1 MEQIFQIV
9 LADYYRRAVDLDK
22 RRISM
27 EFSTFIIIVV
37 YLLMFRLTF
46 GSILLV
52 ITKLLF
58 KDEPNLMSKGFG
70 RYLSR
75 KSAYKMILTLAYV
88 IVLNVVSSL
97 NYPVQQSLWLV
108 GMLILI
114 ELTVFIYYE
123 LPGYWYSE
131 LKKGFGNWRWFVV

>member
-1 MEQIFQIV
+1 MSKIMQ
-9 LADYYRRAVDLDK
+9 
-22 RRISM
+22 
-27 EFSTFIIIVV
+27 FSTLLTIVV
-37 YLLMFRLTF
+37 YALMFRLTF

-58 KDEPNLMSKGFG
+58 KDEPKLMSKGFD

-75 KSAYKMILTLAYV
+75 KFAYKMVLTLSYV
-88 IVLNVVSSL
+88 IVINVVSSL

-131 LKKGFGNWRWFVV
+131 LKEGLGNWRWLVV

>member
-1 MEQIFQIV
+1 
-9 LADYYRRAVDLDK
+9 
-22 RRISM
+22 M
-27 EFSTFIIIVV
+27 EFSTFIIILI
-37 YLLMFRLTF
+37 YSLTFRLIL
-46 GSILLV
+46 GSVLV
-52 ITKLLF
+52 ALIKLLF
-58 KDEPNLMSKGFG
+58 RDEPKAYSLAFD
-70 RYLSR
+70 RYLTR
-75 KSAYKMILTLAYV
+75 KSAYKMIMTLSYV

-131 LKKGFGNWRWFVV
+131 LKEGLGNWRWFVV

>member
-1 MEQIFQIV
+1 MQ
-9 LADYYRRAVDLDK
+9 
-22 RRISM
+22 
-27 EFSTFIIIVV
+27 FSTFITVVV
-37 YLLMFRLTF
+37 YLLMFRITF

-58 KDEPNLMSKGFG
+58 KDEPKLMSKGFD

-75 KSAYKMILTLAYV
+75 KSAYKMVLTLSYV
-88 IVLNVVSSL
+88 IVINVVSSL

-131 LKKGFGNWRWFVV
+131 LKEGLGNWRWFVV